1 MHIVSKLYPSLE
13 NHPELN
19 FLLCTQDKEHDNN
32 TVGRAK
38 VKAAKAGKESVELGV
53 ELNKVIF
60 KKYLYI
66 DVFLF

>member
-38 VKAAKAGKESVELGV
+38 VKAAKAGKEIALINSSRCRTQ
-53 ELNKVIF
+53 
-60 KKYLYI
+60 
-66 DVFLF
+66 